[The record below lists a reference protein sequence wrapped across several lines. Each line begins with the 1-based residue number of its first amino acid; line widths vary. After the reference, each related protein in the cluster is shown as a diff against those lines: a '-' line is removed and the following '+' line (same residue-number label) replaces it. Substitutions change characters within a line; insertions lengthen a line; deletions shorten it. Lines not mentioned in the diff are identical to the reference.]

1 MHVKIKRVTATGIR
15 VVGGQLST
23 SDIIKQAGSRRERER
38 ERDKKKLKKKNAD
51 PTLKCDFLFL
61 FF

>member
-1 MHVKIKRVTATGIR
+1 MHVKIKRVTGTGIR

-38 ERDKKKLKKKNAD
+38 EIKKKLKKKNAD